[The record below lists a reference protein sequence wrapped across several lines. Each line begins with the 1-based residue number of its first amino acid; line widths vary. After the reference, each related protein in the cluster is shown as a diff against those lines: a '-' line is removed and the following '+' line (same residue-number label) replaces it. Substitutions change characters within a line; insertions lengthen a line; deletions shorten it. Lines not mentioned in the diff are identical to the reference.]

1 MAFEQQKFLTLLE
14 AERIK
19 MKKPTD
25 LEFGK
30 SSLSYSCWVLMK
42 YEEKTI
48 LLDLLFI
55 RALISFTTKATRM
68 HHFSSFISLMMRD
81 QHMRLDCR
89 MAAKFIVAETVICV

>member
-1 MAFEQQKFLTLLE
+1 MTEQNFIGTMAFEQQKFLTLLE

-19 MKKPTD
+19 MKMPTD

-55 RALISFTTKATRM
+55 RALISFTR
-68 HHFSSFISLMMRD
+68 
-81 QHMRLDCR
+81 
-89 MAAKFIVAETVICV
+89 AKLPECTTF